1 MKTGETYEQ
10 LKRRLISDWLE
21 MLKPNDERILLSYRE
36 QIEELYDTIYNHAIW
51 TINL

>member
-10 LKRRLISDWLE
+10 LKRRLISDWLDT
-21 MLKPNDERILLSYRE
+21 LHADDERLMLRYRE

-51 TINL
+51 TLEL